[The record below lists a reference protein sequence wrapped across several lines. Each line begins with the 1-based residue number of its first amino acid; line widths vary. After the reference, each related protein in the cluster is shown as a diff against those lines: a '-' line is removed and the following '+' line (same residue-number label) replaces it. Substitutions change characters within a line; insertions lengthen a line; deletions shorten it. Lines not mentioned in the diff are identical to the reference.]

1 MHYLTLTEQLAALM
15 HMDMTELTQCRM
27 TYLLRK
33 VRMHGLIVRVP
44 KSHRYRLT
52 EFGLRLSLFYTRAYN
67 RLLEPAATRVLVA
80 EQERPAQGRNS
91 IYRLGEAMDA
101 CCQAFRL
108 AA

>member
-1 MHYLTLTEQLAALM
+1 MDMAAL
-15 HMDMTELTQCRM
+15 TPGRM

-33 VRMHGLIVRVP
+33 ARMHGLITRVP

-67 RLLEPAATRVLVA
+67 RLLEPAAARILVEA
-80 EQERPAQGRNS
+80 DAPPGKGRDPIN
-91 IYRLGEAMDA
+91 RLGEAMDA
-101 CCQAFRL
+101 CCRAFHL